1 MKDGTIVFNFWGV
14 GGNLWAR
21 RVYTWKFPDF
31 SGHVYS
37 IASSLLN
44 ATRYACILGS
54 MPFDGSCTPSMDT
67 GTRSRSKL

>member
-1 MKDGTIVFNFWGV
+1 MKDGTIICNFWGV

-37 IASSLLN
+37 IL
-44 ATRYACILGS
+44 YYWYIH
-54 MPFDGSCTPSMDT
+54 
-67 GTRSRSKL
+67 

>member
-31 SGHVYS
+31 PGHVYS
-37 IASSLLN
+37 IASTSL
-44 ATRYACILGS
+44 TFDKVCIHLHE
-54 MPFDGSCTPSMDT
+54 
-67 GTRSRSKL
+67 